1 MAKGKKTTKLRYR
14 SITVRSLADFVDTV
28 QMLQDEWSE
37 LEAAQTKVDDGGDA
51 HIWFRGHG
59 DKNWELTPKIF
70 RTGNEITV
78 ADEDELYSEFL
89 RRGCSLAPSLSIG
102 WHSYFV
108 MQHHGIPSRLLDWTD
123 SALVALYFALKDCRQ
138 DAAVW
143 AMNPLWLNG
152 QTTNRYA
159 LVEPNN
165 DPVAAA
171 FMVPEIH
178 AILKGSKGMGAAP
191 LLCIAVRPPWV
202 STRMVAQRSLFTLH
216 GPDDLP
222 IETYPVVGK
231 DSPICRIVVPVEY
244 RNDVMAG
251 LRACGIAE
259 TSVYPDLDG
268 LAKELVTEYGGLD
281 LPKRADRRL
290 PKRKTKT
297 RSGK

>member
-1 MAKGKKTTKLRYR
+1 
-14 SITVRSLADFVDTV
+14 
-28 QMLQDEWSE
+28 
-37 LEAAQTKVDDGGDA
+37 
-51 HIWFRGHG
+51 
-59 DKNWELTPKIF
+59 
-70 RTGNEITV
+70 
-78 ADEDELYSEFL
+78 
-89 RRGCSLAPSLSIG
+89 
-102 WHSYFV
+102 

-244 RNDVMAG
+244 RNDVMAEPARMRHRRNLCLSRSRWPRQG
-251 LRACGIAE
+251 TRHRIRRARPAE
-259 TSVYPDLDG
+259 KGRPPS
-268 LAKELVTEYGGLD
+268 AKAQNEN
-281 LPKRADRRL
+281 P
-290 PKRKTKT
+290 
-297 RSGK
+297 